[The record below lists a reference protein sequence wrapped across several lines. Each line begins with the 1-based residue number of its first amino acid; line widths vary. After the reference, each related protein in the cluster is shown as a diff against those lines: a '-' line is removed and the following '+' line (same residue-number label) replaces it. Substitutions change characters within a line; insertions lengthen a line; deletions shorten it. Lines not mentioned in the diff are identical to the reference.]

1 MAALLRLTI
10 YLKVASKVIIRRNT
24 PTAATLT
31 NLYNYINKTF
41 QDNDLFYTKEE
52 TEKLKEN
59 DNFIFLERGSKT

>member
-1 MAALLRLTI
+1 
-10 YLKVASKVIIRRNT
+10 VASKVTIIRSK
-24 PTAATLT
+24 PTAATLS
-31 NLYNYINKTF
+31 NLYDFINKTF